1 MIQIREK
8 LPLTDRVAGGT
19 PESPR
24 DVQPNAVS
32 NALVRGLA
40 LSGPTACLRLKFGG
54 YLALPY
60 HTLGASRP
68 SVGGI

>member
-1 MIQIREK
+1 M
-8 LPLTDRVAGGT
+8 PLTEYVAGGT
-19 PESPR
+19 PESQR
-24 DVQPNAVS
+24 DAQPDAVS
-32 NALVRGLA
+32 NALIRGLA